1 MDFLEIGLITKP
13 HGVRGQVKIKPLDF
27 GHFDFLAAKTLNV
40 GGTDYAVLEIFSNN
54 GEFVATLAGVDSV
67 QKANALKNKAVC
79 VARSEVNAGD
89 QIFVADI
96 LGKTAVDNNG
106 RVLGRIDDVQN
117 FGTADVIY
125 IKGEKPFL
133 FANIGGIITAVDEK
147 QVTLNAKKLSEVM
160 VYED

>member
-1 MDFLEIGLITKP
+1 M
-13 HGVRGQVKIKPLDF
+13 
-27 GHFDFLAAKTLNV
+27 
-40 GGTDYAVLEIFSNN
+40 
-54 GEFVATLAGVDSV
+54 
-67 QKANALKNKAVC
+67 
-79 VARSEVNAGD
+79 ARSEVNAGD

-117 FGTADVIY
+117 FGAADVIY